1 MTTDRSDKLFE
12 ASRDAQ
18 IKFDY
23 FVLGIIGALCAFIGQ
38 SFHPSRLGWN
48 SSTVELASLLM
59 FVGAAVAGFRRIES
73 MNTVMRMNCQYLR
86 MQEERGALVPTL
98 GSSAINHGTGEV
110 YASDQVA
117 AKVTALNEFIP
128 EFRKDINAAGQ
139 TTLRTY
145 KWRNWLLLFGFL
157 TLLSSRVWSAYV

>member
-1 MTTDRSDKLFE
+1 MSTERSDKLYE

-23 FVLGIIGALCAFIGQ
+23 FVLGVVGALCAFIGQ

-48 SSTVELASLLM
+48 PSTVELISLLM

-73 MNTVMRMNCQYLR
+73 VNSLMRINSQYLR
-86 MQEERGALVPTL
+86 MQEERGSLVPTV
-98 GSSAINHGTGEV
+98 GATAINHSTGEI
-110 YASDQVA
+110 YSSAEIA
-117 AKVTALNEFIP
+117 AKIAALGDIIP
-128 EFRKDINAAGQ
+128 KAREDMERVGQ

-145 KWRNWLLLFGFL
+145 KWRNWLLLVGFL
-157 TLLSSRVWSAYV
+157 ALLASRVWSAYV